1 MGFVQIENTPFES
14 RFAKI
19 TSKKSMSLLLRIQRN
34 VWSFSSIMSL
44 GQTKVFQSVPQRYWD
59 LGGRFMLDTRPLVDH
74 LLYTAGNKWSI
85 HAVVKFQKQTALS
98 SYCHSNF

>member
-1 MGFVQIENTPFES
+1 MGFVQIENTLVES

-85 HAVVKFQKQTALS
+85 QCCQEVPKTN
-98 SYCHSNF
+98 HSLYLLP